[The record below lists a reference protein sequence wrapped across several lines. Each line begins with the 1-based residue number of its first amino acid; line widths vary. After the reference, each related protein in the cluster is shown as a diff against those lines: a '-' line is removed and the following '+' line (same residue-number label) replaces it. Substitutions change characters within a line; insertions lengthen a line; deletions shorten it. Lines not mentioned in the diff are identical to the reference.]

1 MSNRCVC
8 NLIFAFWNLSIEIWN
23 LYIYTMQYLLPSFF
37 IIGERKCGTSS
48 LYRYLVAHPNVLP
61 CKVKEPHFFT
71 KPLWKMILG
80 FKKYKSLFP
89 VVKGDGDL
97 EFEWPELDE
106 NGELFTEII
115 KIDRKE
121 GMPYITGE
129 ASVNTFFYANPKIV
143 RRFLPKVKII
153 LMLREPVERTFS
165 HYRMLQRFKKEG
177 RKTMSITDFSND
189 MQREMQRV
197 KKGQKS
203 AVLSPSI
210 YVEQLPKWLDVFGR
224 DNIFIIKSEDLNEEK
239 KAHSLMQQLFEF
251 LNLPPCD
258 LGEMLNKKYNAAPKK
273 SMPKAI
279 EKEMKIFFEPYNL
292 ELQRML
298 GQKDFLIW

>member
-1 MSNRCVC
+1 
-8 NLIFAFWNLSIEIWN
+8 
-23 LYIYTMQYLLPSFF
+23 MQHLLPSFF

-71 KPLWKMILG
+71 QPLWKMILG

-89 VVKGDGDL
+89 LVKGDDGL

-121 GMPYITGE
+121 DIPYITGE
-129 ASVNTFFYANPKIV
+129 ASVNTFFYANPEIV

-153 LMLREPVERTFS
+153 LMLREPVERAFS

-177 RKTMSITDFSND
+177 RKTMPISDFTTD
-189 MQREMQRV
+189 MQREMQRIRN
-197 KKGQKS
+197 GQES

-210 YVEQLPKWLDVFGR
+210 YAKQLPKWLDVFGR
-224 DNIFIIKSEDLNEEK
+224 DNVFIIKAEDLNEAS
-239 KAHSLMQQLFEF
+239 KAEFIMQHLFEF
-251 LNLPPCD
+251 LNLPPYN

-273 SMPKAI
+273 NMSEAI
-279 EKEMKIFFEPYNL
+279 EKEMKMFFEPYNADL
-292 ELQRML
+292 KEML
-298 GQKDFLIW
+298 NQKDFLIW